1 MQDMSG
7 AHAVAPDGSRLGI
20 MPTTSGGVATLPR
33 APGHGRPLA
42 ASSGAARHDR
52 PCATLRAP
60 DQDVP
65 WARPARAPG
74 SDRPRAVAA
83 TAAAA
88 DGSHVL
94 PPAAGPDS
102 SHRGPA
108 AGPPPTS
115 VTDPTMP
122 THDLGGRTYTAEE
135 VQQLTQADDAPVLA
149 AAVRLLHTLIRRAKG
164 LDIGRALDVLR
175 RLLKD
180 RPVLTPVSESAPI
193 QSLDEAATYKDTPPR
208 PADPY
213 TEQGA
218 PPSDRPPF
226 KPP

>member
-1 MQDMSG
+1 
-7 AHAVAPDGSRLGI
+7 
-20 MPTTSGGVATLPR
+20 
-33 APGHGRPLA
+33 
-42 ASSGAARHDR
+42 
-52 PCATLRAP
+52 
-60 DQDVP
+60 
-65 WARPARAPG
+65 
-74 SDRPRAVAA
+74 
-83 TAAAA
+83 
-88 DGSHVL
+88 
-94 PPAAGPDS
+94 
-102 SHRGPA
+102 
-108 AGPPPTS
+108 
-115 VTDPTMP
+115 MP